1 MFSLKKTSCLSL
13 KKALVWKYV
22 KSHCFFLYFR
32 HNFLTFMDKNTDKGK
47 TVQAYP
53 DIPPRTFDLLPRYIE
68 KYGKKKAMFACKV
81 EGDWKKYQARD
92 FVKMTDTISQGLM
105 GLGVAKGDRVAVI
118 SNNCPQWNMVDF
130 AVQQIGG
137 ILVPIYPTVRQSDY
151 EYIINHAEPKIIFVE
166 GSLLLKKV
174 KSVIDQMPEKP
185 RVFVFNPV
193 EGMMTLRGLMV
204 SVKIDKKSQA
214 ALQSRKDSVSHYD
227 VATIIYTS
235 GTLGTPK
242 GVMLTH
248 SNLMN
253 CIAYY
258 GPHYPVPS
266 SHKVVSFLPLSHI
279 YERSVLYTHLYLGNS
294 TYYVENFGTIM
305 RDLADVKPE
314 HFTTVPRV
322 VEKVYN
328 GFMRKGDKLK
338 GAKKRI
344 FQWAFKLAERYDE
357 TGKKNGRA
365 YRFKLYWANRLVFKD
380 VRKAFGGRLE
390 FIISGGASLQP
401 RLVRLFAA
409 MDIPIIEGYGLTETS
424 PVICTNSLALGII
437 KAGTVGVPC
446 DSVNI
451 KIDPETG
458 EILVKGSAVMKG
470 YYKNEEKTKEAIDED
485 GYFHTGDIG
494 EFDEDGLL
502 KITGRMKEIFKDSM
516 GKYISPALIEAK
528 FTESP
533 LISMMMVVG
542 ENQKFAAALIVPNF
556 ENLKNWCEEN
566 HIAYTGNAEII
577 KDKKI
582 IDRYRKEVDHYNKFF
597 GDYEKVKRFELVGR
611 EWTIEEGEI
620 TPSLKLR
627 RKIVAEH
634 FQSMIDAMF
643 AE

>member
-1 MFSLKKTSCLSL
+1 MDMEKSTIKRKTLE
-13 KKALVWKYV
+13 
-22 KSHCFFLYFR
+22 
-32 HNFLTFMDKNTDKGK
+32 
-47 TVQAYP
+47 AYP
-53 DIPPRTFDLLPRYIE
+53 DIPPRTFDLLPRFVE
-68 KYGKKKAMFACKV
+68 KYGKKKVMFACKV
-81 EGDWKKYQARD
+81 DGAWKKYISRD
-92 FVKMTDTISQGLM
+92 FVKMTDVINQGLI
-105 GLGVAKGDRVAVI
+105 GLGVGKGDCVMVI

-130 AVQQIGG
+130 AVQQIGA
-137 ILVPIYPTVRQSDY
+137 ILVPIYPTARQSDY
-151 EYIINHAEPKIIFVE
+151 EHIIHHAEPKVVFVE
-166 GSLLLKKV
+166 GALIHKKV
-174 KSVIDQMPEKP
+174 KSVLDQMPARPKE
-185 RVFVFNPV
+185 FAFNPV

-214 ALQSRKDSVSHYD
+214 TLQSRKESVSIHD

-248 SNLMN
+248 YNLMSCVAN
-253 CIAYY
+253 Y
-258 GPHYPVPS
+258 GPHYPVPP

-305 RDLADVKPE
+305 RDIADVKPE

-322 VEKVYN
+322 IEKVYN
-328 GFMRKGDKLK
+328 GIVRKGDKLK

-344 FQWAFKLAERYDE
+344 FLWAFKLAERYDE
-357 TGKKNGRA
+357 TETKINRA
-365 YRFKLYWANRLVFKD
+365 YRFKLYWANRLVFKE

-424 PVICTNSLALGII
+424 PVICTNSIALGII

-446 DSVNI
+446 GSVTF

-470 YYKNEEKTKEAIDED
+470 YYKDEEQTKIAIDEE

-516 GKYISPALIEAK
+516 GKYISPALIENR
-528 FTESP
+528 FMESP
-533 LISMMMVVG
+533 FINSIMVVG

-556 ENLKNWCEEN
+556 EHLKTWCGEN
-566 HIAYTGNAEII
+566 HIPYTTNAEMI
-577 KDKKI
+577 KVKAVN
-582 IDRYRKEVDHYNKFF
+582 DRFRKEVDSYNKFF
-597 GDYEKVKRFELVGR
+597 GDYEKIKRFELLDR
-611 EWTIEEGEI
+611 EWTIEDGEI
-620 TPSLKLR
+620 TPSLKIR
-627 RKIVAEH
+627 RKIIAEH
-634 FQSMIDAMF
+634 FSELIDGMY

>member
-1 MFSLKKTSCLSL
+1 MDMDKKTID
-13 KKALVWKYV
+13 
-22 KSHCFFLYFR
+22 R
-32 HNFLTFMDKNTDKGK
+32 NT
-47 TVQAYP
+47 VLAYP
-53 DIPPRTFDLLPRYIE
+53 DIPPRTFDLLPRFIE
-68 KYGKKKAMFACKV
+68 KYGKKKTMFASKV
-81 EGDWKKYQARD
+81 DGEWKKYRARD
-92 FVKMTDTISQGLM
+92 FVKMTDVISQGLI

-166 GSLLLKKV
+166 GSLLLNKV
-174 KSVIDQMPEKP
+174 KGVLDKMTDKP
-185 RVFVFNPV
+185 KVFVFNPV
-193 EGMMTLRGLMV
+193 TGQLTLRGLMV
-204 SVKIDKKSQA
+204 SVKIDKKSLA
-214 ALQSRKDSVSHYD
+214 ALQSRKESVSIHD

-248 SNLMN
+248 YNLMS
-253 CIAYY
+253 CVAHY

-305 RDLADVKPE
+305 RDIADVKPE

-328 GFMRKGDKLK
+328 GFMRKGEKLK
-338 GAKKRI
+338 GFKRRT
-344 FQWAFKLAERYDE
+344 FYWAFQLAERYDE
-357 TGKKNGRA
+357 TGKKNGRP
-365 YRFKLYWANRLVFKD
+365 YRFKLYWANRLVFKE

-409 MDIPIIEGYGLTETS
+409 MNIPIIEGYGLTETS
-424 PVICTNSLALGII
+424 PVIATNSLALGII

-446 DSVNI
+446 SSVQF

-470 YYKNEEKTKEAIDED
+470 YYKNEEATRDAIDEE
-485 GYFHTGDIG
+485 GFFHTGDIG

-516 GKYISPALIEAK
+516 GKYISPALIEGK

-533 LISMMMVVG
+533 FINMMMVVG

-556 ENLKNWCEEN
+556 EHLKTWCEEN
-566 HIAYTGNAEII
+566 HITYTTNADVI
-577 KDKKI
+577 KEKKV
-582 IDRYRKEVDHYNKFF
+582 IDRYRKEVDAYNKYF
-597 GDYEKVKRFELVGR
+597 GDYEKIKRFELVDH
-611 EWTIEEGEI
+611 EWTIEDGEI

-634 FQSMIDAMF
+634 HQDLIDGMF

>member
-1 MFSLKKTSCLSL
+1 M
-13 KKALVWKYV
+13 
-22 KSHCFFLYFR
+22 
-32 HNFLTFMDKNTDKGK
+32 
-47 TVQAYP
+47 
-53 DIPPRTFDLLPRYIE
+53 
-68 KYGKKKAMFACKV
+68 
-81 EGDWKKYQARD
+81 
-92 FVKMTDTISQGLM
+92 
-105 GLGVAKGDRVAVI
+105 
-118 SNNCPQWNMVDF
+118 
-130 AVQQIGG
+130 
-137 ILVPIYPTVRQSDY
+137 
-151 EYIINHAEPKIIFVE
+151 NHAEPKVVFVE
-166 GSLLLKKV
+166 GSLIHGKV
-174 KSVIDQMPEKP
+174 KGLIEKMAVRP
-185 RVFVFNPV
+185 KEFSFNPV
-193 EGMMTLRGLMV
+193 EGLMTLRGLMV
-204 SVKIDKKSQA
+204 SVKVDKKSLA
-214 ALQSRKDSVSHYD
+214 ALQEHKDEVDEED

-248 SNLMN
+248 RNLMS
-253 CIAYY
+253 CVAHY

-305 RDLADVKPE
+305 RDIADVKPE

-322 VEKVYN
+322 IEKVYN
-328 GFMRKGDKLK
+328 GIQRKGDKMT
-338 GAKKRI
+338 GMKKRI
-344 FQWAFKLAERYDE
+344 FHWAFQLAERYDE
-357 TGKKNGRA
+357 TEKKPHRA

-424 PVICTNSLALGII
+424 PVIATNSLALNVI

-446 DSVNI
+446 GSVTF

-458 EILVKGSAVMKG
+458 EILVKGSPVMKG
-470 YYKNEEKTKEAIDED
+470 YYKDEEQTRIAIDEE

-494 EFDEDGLL
+494 EFDADGLL

-516 GKYISPALIEAK
+516 GKLIEGK

-533 LISMMMVVG
+533 FISSMMVVG

-556 ENLKNWCEEN
+556 DHLKNWCEEN
-566 HIAYTGNAEII
+566 HIAFTTNAEVIQN
-577 KDKKI
+577 KAV
-582 IDRYRKEVDHYNKFF
+582 IDCYRKEVDSYNKFF
-597 GDYEKVKRFELVGR
+597 GDYEKVKRFELLDH
-611 EWTIEEGEI
+611 EWTIEDGEL
-620 TPSLKLR
+620 TPSLKIR
-627 RKIVAEH
+627 RKAIAERY
-634 FQSMIDAMF
+634 QDLIDGMY

>member
-1 MFSLKKTSCLSL
+1 ME
-13 KKALVWKYV
+13 
-22 KSHCFFLYFR
+22 
-32 HNFLTFMDKNTDKGK
+32 KNTDKRK
-47 TVQAYP
+47 TVKAYA
-53 DIPPRTFDLLPRYIE
+53 DIPPRTFDLLPRYVE
-68 KYGKKKAMFACKV
+68 KYGKKKPMFACKV
-81 EGDWKKYQARD
+81 EDGWKKYNGRD
-92 FVKMTDTISQGLM
+92 FLKMTDTISQGLI
-105 GLGVAKGDRVAVI
+105 GLGVSKGDRVAVV

-130 AVQQIGG
+130 AVQQIGA

-151 EYIINHAEPKIIFVE
+151 DYIINHADPKIVFVE
-166 GSLLLKKV
+166 GSLLLKKALGA
-174 KSVIDQMPEKP
+174 IEKMEKKP
-185 RVFVFNPV
+185 KVFVFNPV
-193 EGMMTLRGLMV
+193 EGQLTLRGLMV
-204 SVKIDKKSQA
+204 SVKIDKKSLA
-214 ALQSRKDSVSHYD
+214 ALQARKDDVAPED

-248 SNLMN
+248 YNLMS
-253 CIAYY
+253 CVAHY

-322 VEKVYN
+322 IEKVYN

-338 GAKKRI
+338 GVKKRI
-344 FQWAFKLAERYDE
+344 FLWAFKLAERYDE
-357 TGKKNGRA
+357 TGEKKNRA
-365 YRFKLYWANRLVFKD
+365 YRFKLYWANRLVFKE

-424 PVICTNSLALGII
+424 PVIATNSLALGVI

-446 DSVNI
+446 GSVEI

-458 EILVKGSAVMKG
+458 EILVKGSPVMKG
-470 YYKNEEKTKEAIDED
+470 YYKNEEQTREAIDEN

-516 GKYISPALIEAK
+516 GKYISPALIEGK

-533 LISMMMVVG
+533 FISMMMVVG

-556 ENLKNWCEEN
+556 DHLKTWCEEN
-566 HIAYTGNAEII
+566 HIDYTSNAEII
-577 KDKKI
+577 KDKKV
-582 IDRYRKEVDHYNKFF
+582 IDRYRKEVDHYNKLF
-597 GDYEKVKRFELVGR
+597 GDFEKVKRFELVDR

-627 RKIVAEH
+627 RKVVAEH
-634 FQSMIDAMF
+634 FSDLIDGMF

>member
-1 MFSLKKTSCLSL
+1 
-13 KKALVWKYV
+13 
-22 KSHCFFLYFR
+22 
-32 HNFLTFMDKNTDKGK
+32 
-47 TVQAYP
+47 
-53 DIPPRTFDLLPRYIE
+53 
-68 KYGKKKAMFACKV
+68 
-81 EGDWKKYQARD
+81 
-92 FVKMTDTISQGLM
+92 
-105 GLGVAKGDRVAVI
+105 
-118 SNNCPQWNMVDF
+118 MVDF

-151 EYIINHAEPKIIFVE
+151 DYIINHAEPKVIFVE

-174 KSVIDQMPEKP
+174 QGTLDKLSEKP
-185 RVFVFNPV
+185 KVFVFNPV
-193 EGMMTLRGLMV
+193 EGQLTLRGLMV
-204 SVKIDKKSQA
+204 SVKIDKKSLATLQA
-214 ALQSRKDSVSHYD
+214 RKDDVAPED

-248 SNLMN
+248 DNLMSCVAN
-253 CIAYY
+253 Y

-279 YERSVLYTHLYLGNS
+279 YERSVLFTHLYLGNS

-305 RDLADVKPE
+305 RDIADIKPE

-322 VEKVYN
+322 IEKVYN
-328 GFMRKGDKLK
+328 GIVRKGDKLK
-338 GAKKRI
+338 GVKKRI
-344 FQWAFKLAERYDE
+344 FHWAFQLAERYDE
-357 TGKKNGRA
+357 TGQNNGRA
-365 YRFKLYWANRLVFKD
+365 YRFKLYWANRLVFKE
-380 VRKAFGGRLE
+380 VRRSFGGRLE

-409 MDIPIIEGYGLTETS
+409 MNIPIIEGYGLTETS

-446 DSVNI
+446 KSVEF

-470 YYKNEEKTKEAIDED
+470 YYKNEEQTKIAIDEN

-516 GKYISPALIEAK
+516 GKYISPALIESK

-533 LISMMMVVG
+533 FISMMMVVG

-556 ENLKNWCEEN
+556 ENLKKWCEEN
-566 HIAYTGNAEII
+566 HIAFTTNAEVI
-577 KDKKI
+577 KQKKV
-582 IDRYRKEVDHYNKFF
+582 IDRYRKEVDTFNKHF
-597 GDYEKVKRFELVGR
+597 GDFEKVKRFELIDR
-611 EWTIEEGEI
+611 EWNIEEGEI

-634 FQSMIDAMF
+634 YQDLIDGMF

>member
-1 MFSLKKTSCLSL
+1 MTME
-13 KKALVWKYV
+13 
-22 KSHCFFLYFR
+22 KSTNR
-32 HNFLTFMDKNTDKGK
+32 WK
-47 TVQAYP
+47 TVQPY
-53 DIPPRTFDLLPRYIE
+53 DVPPRTFDLLPRYVE
-68 KYGKKKAMFACKV
+68 KYGKKKTIFACKV
-81 EGDWKKYQARD
+81 DGDWKKYKARE
-92 FVKMTDTISQGLM
+92 FVKMTDVISQGLI
-105 GLGVAKGDRVAVI
+105 GLGVTKGDRVAVI
-118 SNNCPQWNMVDF
+118 SNNCPQWIMVDF

-137 ILVPIYPTVRQSDY
+137 ILVPIYPTVRQTDY

-174 KSVIDQMPEKP
+174 KGVIDKMADKP
-185 RVFVFNPV
+185 KVFAFNPV
-193 EGMMTLRGLMV
+193 EGFLTLRGLMV
-204 SVKIDKKSQA
+204 SVKIDKKSLASLQA
-214 ALQSRKDSVSHYD
+214 HKDTVDPED

-248 SNLMN
+248 HNLMS

-258 GPHYPVPS
+258 GPHYPLPP
-266 SHKVVSFLPLSHI
+266 SHKTVSFLPLSHI
-279 YERSVLYTHLYLGNS
+279 YERSIMYYHIYSGNS

-305 RDLADVKPE
+305 RDIADVKPE
-314 HFTTVPRV
+314 HFVTVPRV
-322 VEKVYN
+322 IEKVYN
-328 GFMRKGDKLK
+328 GVIRKGDKLK

-344 FQWAFKLAERYDE
+344 FHWAFQLAERYDE
-357 TGKKNGRA
+357 TEKKNNRA
-365 YRFKLYWANRLVFKD
+365 YRIKLYWANRLVFKD

-390 FIISGGASLQP
+390 FIVSGGASLQP

-409 MDIPIIEGYGLTETS
+409 MDIPIFEGYGLTETS
-424 PVICTNSLALGII
+424 PVVATNSLAMGIT
-437 KAGTVGVPC
+437 KAGTVGLPC
-446 DSVNI
+446 GSVQF
-451 KIDPETG
+451 KIDPETS

-470 YYKNEEKTKEAIDED
+470 YYKNEEATRDAIDSE

-516 GKYISPALIEAK
+516 GKYISPALIESK

-556 ENLKNWCEEN
+556 DGLKTWCEEN
-566 HIAYTGNAEII
+566 NVTYTTNAEVI
-577 KDKKI
+577 KEKI
-582 IDRYRKEVDHYNKFF
+582 VIDRYRKEVETYNKYF
-597 GDYEKVKRFELVGR
+597 GDFEKVKRFELVDR

-627 RKIVAEH
+627 RKVVTEH
-634 FQSMIDAMF
+634 FSKLIDGMF

>member
-1 MFSLKKTSCLSL
+1 ME
-13 KKALVWKYV
+13 
-22 KSHCFFLYFR
+22 
-32 HNFLTFMDKNTDKGK
+32 KNTQKGK

-53 DIPPRTFDLLPRYIE
+53 DIPPRTFDLLPRFVE
-68 KYGKKKAMFACKV
+68 KYGKKKTMFACKV
-81 EGDWKKYQARD
+81 DGDWKKYQARD
-92 FVKMTDTISQGLM
+92 FVKMTDVISQGLI

-130 AVQQIGG
+130 AVQQIGA

-151 EYIINHAEPKIIFVE
+151 DYIINHAEPKIVFVE
-166 GSLLLKKV
+166 GSLLLKKAQGA
-174 KSVIDQMPEKP
+174 IDKMEKKP
-185 RVFVFNPV
+185 KVFVFNPV
-193 EGMMTLRGLMV
+193 EGQLTLRGLMV

-214 ALQSRKDSVSHYD
+214 ALQSRKDSVSIHD

-248 SNLMN
+248 YNLMSCVAN
-253 CIAYY
+253 Y

-279 YERSVLYTHLYLGNS
+279 YERSVLFTHLYLGNS

-305 RDLADVKPE
+305 RDIADIKPE

-322 VEKVYN
+322 IEKVYN
-328 GFMRKGDKLK
+328 GIVRKGDKLK
-338 GAKKRI
+338 GVKKRI
-344 FQWAFKLAERYDE
+344 FHWAFQLAERYDE
-357 TGKKNGRA
+357 TEKKINRA

-424 PVICTNSLALGII
+424 PVICTNSIALGII

-446 DSVNI
+446 GSVQF

-458 EILVKGSAVMKG
+458 EILVRGSAVMKG
-470 YYKNEEKTKEAIDED
+470 YYKNEEQTKLAIDEE

-516 GKYISPALIEAK
+516 GKYISPALIEGK

-556 ENLKNWCEEN
+556 ENLKTWCEEN
-566 HIAYTGNAEII
+566 HITYTTNAEII
-577 KDKKI
+577 KEKKV
-582 IDRYRKEVDHYNKFF
+582 IDRYRKEVDAYNKHF
-597 GDYEKVKRFELVGR
+597 GDFEKVKRFELVDR
-611 EWTIEEGEI
+611 EWTIDEGEI

-627 RKIVAEH
+627 RKVVAEH
-634 FQSMIDAMF
+634 YRDLIDGMF

>member
-1 MFSLKKTSCLSL
+1 MEKTS
-13 KKALVWKYV
+13 Y
-22 KSHCFFLYFR
+22 
-32 HNFLTFMDKNTDKGK
+32 NGK

-53 DIPPRTFDLLPRYIE
+53 DIPPRTFDLLPRFVE
-68 KYGKKKAMFACKV
+68 KYGKKKTMFACKV
-81 EGDWKKYQARD
+81 EGEWKKYISRD
-92 FVKMTDTISQGLM
+92 FVKMTDTISQGLI
-105 GLGVAKGDRVAVI
+105 GLGVGKGDRVAVI

-130 AVQQIGG
+130 AVQQIGA
-137 ILVPIYPTVRQSDY
+137 ILVPIYPTVRQSDF
-151 EYIINHAEPKIIFVE
+151 EHILNHAEPKIVFVE
-166 GSLLLKKV
+166 GSLLHNKV
-174 KSVIDQMPEKP
+174 KGILETMPERPKE
-185 RVFVFNPV
+185 FTFNPV
-193 EGMMTLRGLMV
+193 VGMMTLRGLMV
-204 SVKIDKKSQA
+204 SVKIDKKSLANLQA
-214 ALQSRKDSVSHYD
+214 HKDAVNPED

-248 SNLMN
+248 YNLMS
-253 CIAYY
+253 CVAHY

-305 RDLADVKPE
+305 RDIADIKPE

-322 VEKVYN
+322 IEKVYN
-328 GFMRKGDKLK
+328 GIIRKGDKLK

-344 FQWAFKLAERYDE
+344 FLWAFKLAERYDE
-357 TGKKNGRA
+357 TGMKKNRA

-409 MDIPIIEGYGLTETS
+409 MDIPIVEGYGLTETS
-424 PVICTNSLALGII
+424 PVIATNSLALGVI

-446 DSVNI
+446 SSVQF
-451 KIDPETG
+451 KIDPESG
-458 EILVKGSAVMKG
+458 EILVKGSPVMKG
-470 YYKNEEKTKEAIDED
+470 YYKDEEQTKIAIDEE

-516 GKYISPALIEAK
+516 GKYISPALIENRFAESK
-528 FTESP
+528 FINS
-533 LISMMMVVG
+533 IMVVG

-556 ENLKNWCEEN
+556 EHLKTWCEEN
-566 HIAYTGNAEII
+566 HIPYTTNAEMV
-577 KDKKI
+577 KNKAVN
-582 IDRYRKEVDHYNKFF
+582 DRFRKEVDSYNKFF
-597 GDYEKVKRFELVGR
+597 GDYEKVKRFELVDR
-611 EWTIEEGEI
+611 EWTIDEGEV
-620 TPSLKLR
+620 TPSLKIR
-627 RKIVAEH
+627 RKIIAEH
-634 FQSMIDAMF
+634 FKDLIEGMF

>member
-1 MFSLKKTSCLSL
+1 MTGNSPIF
-13 KKALVWKYV
+13 AAIFVD
-22 KSHCFFLYFR
+22 
-32 HNFLTFMDKNTDKGK
+32 MEKNTLKGK

-53 DIPPRTFDLLPRYIE
+53 DIPPRTFDLLPRFVE
-68 KYGKKKAMFACKV
+68 KYGKKKVMFASKV
-81 EGDWKKYQARD
+81 DGEWKKNISRD
-92 FVKMTDTISQGLM
+92 FVKMTDVISQGLM
-105 GLGVAKGDRVAVI
+105 GLGVSMGDRVAVI

-151 EYIINHAEPKIIFVE
+151 EYIINHAEPKIVFVE

-174 KSVIDQMPEKP
+174 KGVIDQMAEKP
-185 RVFVFNPV
+185 KVFVFNPV

-204 SVKIDKKSQA
+204 SVKIDKKSLT
-214 ALQSRKDSVSHYD
+214 ALQARKDAVEPED

-248 SNLMN
+248 YNLMSCVAN
-253 CIAYY
+253 Y
-258 GPHYPVPS
+258 GPHYPVPP

-305 RDLADVKPE
+305 RDIADVKPE

-322 VEKVYN
+322 IEKVYN
-328 GFMRKGDKLK
+328 GIVRKGDKLK
-338 GAKKRI
+338 GMKKRV
-344 FQWAFKLAERYDE
+344 FLWAFKLAERYDE
-357 TGKKNGRA
+357 TEKKINRT

-409 MDIPIIEGYGLTETS
+409 MNIPIIEGYGLTETS
-424 PVICTNSLALGII
+424 PVICTNSIALGII

-446 DSVNI
+446 DSVTF

-470 YYKNEEKTKEAIDED
+470 YYKNEEQTKIAIDEE

-516 GKYISPALIEAK
+516 GKYISPALIENK

-533 LISMMMVVG
+533 FISMMMVVG

-556 ENLKNWCEEN
+556 ENLKTW
-566 HIAYTGNAEII
+566 
-577 KDKKI
+577 
-582 IDRYRKEVDHYNKFF
+582 
-597 GDYEKVKRFELVGR
+597 
-611 EWTIEEGEI
+611 
-620 TPSLKLR
+620 
-627 RKIVAEH
+627 
-634 FQSMIDAMF
+634 
-643 AE
+643 

>member
-1 MFSLKKTSCLSL
+1 ME
-13 KKALVWKYV
+13 
-22 KSHCFFLYFR
+22 
-32 HNFLTFMDKNTDKGK
+32 KNTNKGK
-47 TVQAYP
+47 TVQPYP
-53 DIPPRTFDLLPRYIE
+53 DIPPRTFDLLPRFVE
-68 KYGKKKAMFACKV
+68 KYGKKRLMFASKV
-81 EGDWKKYQARD
+81 DGKWKKYIGRD

-130 AVQQIGG
+130 AVQQIGA
-137 ILVPIYPTVRQSDY
+137 ILVPIYPTVRQSDF
-151 EYIINHAEPKIIFVE
+151 EYILNHAEPKVVFVE
-166 GSLLLKKV
+166 GSLLHKK
-174 KSVIDQMPEKP
+174 IEKILAAMTVRP
-185 RVFVFNPV
+185 KEFVFNPM
-193 EGMMTLRGLMV
+193 EGQLTLRGLMV
-204 SVKIDKKSQA
+204 SVKVDKKSLA
-214 ALQSRKDSVSHYD
+214 ALQSRKESVSTHD

-248 SNLMN
+248 YNLMS
-253 CIAYY
+253 CVAYY

-266 SHKVVSFLPLSHI
+266 SQKVVSFLPLSHI
-279 YERSVLYTHLYLGNS
+279 YERSVLFTHLYLGNA

-305 RDLADVKPE
+305 RDIADVKPE

-322 VEKVYN
+322 IEKVYN
-328 GFMRKGDKLK
+328 GIMRKGDKLK
-338 GAKKRI
+338 GVKKRI
-344 FQWAFKLAERYDE
+344 FYWAFQLAERYDE
-357 TGKKNGRA
+357 TEKKNNRA
-365 YRFKLYWANRLVFKD
+365 YRFKLYLANRLVFKD

-409 MDIPIIEGYGLTETS
+409 MNIPIIEGYGLTETS
-424 PVICTNSLALGII
+424 PVICTNSIALGII

-446 DSVNI
+446 GSVEI

-458 EILVKGSAVMKG
+458 EILVKGSPVMKG
-470 YYKNEEKTKEAIDED
+470 YYKDEEQTKIAIDEN

-516 GKYISPALIEAK
+516 GKYISPALIESK

-533 LISMMMVVG
+533 FISMMMVVG

-556 ENLKNWCEEN
+556 EHLKTWCEEN
-566 HIAYTGNAEII
+566 HIAFNSNAEVIRE
-577 KDKKI
+577 KKVV
-582 IDRYRKEVDHYNKFF
+582 DRYRKEVDNYNKHF
-597 GDYEKVKRFELVGR
+597 GDFEKIKRFELVDR
-611 EWTIEEGEI
+611 EWTIDDGEI
-620 TPSLKLR
+620 TPSLKIR
-627 RKIVAEH
+627 RKIIAERYKDL
-634 FQSMIDAMF
+634 IEGMF

>member
-1 MFSLKKTSCLSL
+1 MSKET
-13 KKALVWKYV
+13 
-22 KSHCFFLYFR
+22 
-32 HNFLTFMDKNTDKGK
+32 NKGK

-53 DIPPRTFDLLPRYIE
+53 DIPPRTFDLLPRFVE
-68 KYGKKKAMFACKV
+68 KYGKKKVMFASKV
-81 EGDWKKYQARD
+81 DGEWKKFISRD
-92 FVKMTDTISQGLM
+92 FVKMTDVISQGLM
-105 GLGVAKGDRVAVI
+105 GLGISKGDRVAVI

-130 AVQQIGG
+130 AVQQIGA
-137 ILVPIYPTVRQSDY
+137 ILVPIYPTVRRSDY
-151 EYIINHAEPKIIFVE
+151 EHIISHAEPKIVFVE
-166 GSLLLKKV
+166 GSLLLNKIKDIIDKATV
-174 KSVIDQMPEKP
+174 KPK
-185 RVFVFNPV
+185 VFVFNPV
-193 EGMMTLRGLMV
+193 TGQMTLRGLMV

-214 ALQSRKDSVSHYD
+214 ALQARKDAVAPDD

-248 SNLMN
+248 YNLMSCVAN
-253 CIAYY
+253 Y

-305 RDLADVKPE
+305 RDIADVKPE

-322 VEKVYN
+322 IEKVYN
-328 GFMRKGDKLK
+328 GIIRKGDKMK
-338 GAKKRI
+338 GMKKRV

-357 TGKKNGRA
+357 TGVKNNRA

-409 MDIPIIEGYGLTETS
+409 MDIPVIEGYGLTETS
-424 PVICTNSLALGII
+424 PVICTNSIALGII

-446 DSVNI
+446 ESVQF
-451 KIDPETG
+451 KIDPESG

-470 YYKNEEKTKEAIDED
+470 YYKDEEQTKIAIDEE

-516 GKYISPALIEAK
+516 GKYISPALIEGK

-533 LISMMMVVG
+533 FISMMMVVG

-556 ENLKNWCEEN
+556 EHLKKWCEEN
-566 HIAYTGNAEII
+566 HIPYTTNAEMI
-577 KDKKI
+577 KNKKVT
-582 IDRYRKEVDHYNKFF
+582 DRYRKEVESYNKFF
-597 GDYEKVKRFELVGR
+597 GDYEKVKRFELVDR
-611 EWTIEEGEI
+611 EWTIDEGEI
-620 TPSLKLR
+620 TPSLKIR
-627 RKIVAEH
+627 RKIIAEH
-634 FQSMIDAMF
+634 FQSLIDGMF

>member
-1 MFSLKKTSCLSL
+1 MENNSI
-13 KKALVWKYV
+13 
-22 KSHCFFLYFR
+22 
-32 HNFLTFMDKNTDKGK
+32 KGK
-47 TVQAYP
+47 TVQAYS
-53 DIPPRTFDLLPRYIE
+53 DIPPRTFDLLPRFVE
-68 KYGKKKAMFACKV
+68 KYGKKKVMFASKV
-81 EGDWKKYQARD
+81 EGEWKKYISRD
-92 FVKMTDTISQGLM
+92 FVKMTDVISQGLM
-105 GLGVAKGDRVAVI
+105 GLGVAKGDRIAVI

-130 AVQQIGG
+130 AVQQIGA

-151 EYIINHAEPKIIFVE
+151 EHIIKHAEPKIVFVE
-166 GSLLLKKV
+166 GSLLLNKV
-174 KSVIDQMPEKP
+174 KGIIEKAEHKP
-185 RVFVFNPV
+185 KVFVFNPV
-193 EGMMTLRGLMV
+193 AGQLTLRGLMV
-204 SVKIDKKSQA
+204 SVKIDKKSLA
-214 ALQSRKDSVSHYD
+214 ALQSRKDSVSIHD

-248 SNLMN
+248 HNLMS
-253 CIAYY
+253 CVAYY

-305 RDLADVKPE
+305 RDIADVKPE

-322 VEKVYN
+322 IEKVYN
-328 GFMRKGDKLK
+328 GVMRKGDKLK
-338 GAKKRI
+338 GMKKRI
-344 FQWAFKLAERYDE
+344 FHWAFNLAERYDE
-357 TGKKNGRA
+357 TEKKINRA

-424 PVICTNSLALGII
+424 PVICTNSIALGII

-446 DSVNI
+446 GSVQF

-458 EILVKGSAVMKG
+458 EILVRGSAVMKG
-470 YYKNEEKTKEAIDED
+470 YYKNEEQTKLAIDEE

-516 GKYISPALIEAK
+516 GKYISPALIEGK

-556 ENLKNWCEEN
+556 DRLKVWCEEN
-566 HIAYTGNAEII
+566 HIAYTSNAEII
-577 KDKKI
+577 KNKTV
-582 IDRYRKEVDHYNKFF
+582 IDRYRKEVDAYNKYF
-597 GDYEKVKRFELVGR
+597 GDFEKIKRFELLDH
-611 EWTIEEGEI
+611 EWTIDDGEI
-620 TPSLKLR
+620 TPSLKIR
-627 RKIVAEH
+627 RKIIAEH
-634 FQSMIDAMF
+634 YKDLIDGMF

>member
-1 MFSLKKTSCLSL
+1 MTME
-13 KKALVWKYV
+13 
-22 KSHCFFLYFR
+22 KSTNR
-32 HNFLTFMDKNTDKGK
+32 WK
-47 TVQAYP
+47 TVQPY
-53 DIPPRTFDLLPRYIE
+53 DVPPRTFDLLPRYVE
-68 KYGKKKAMFACKV
+68 KYGKKKTIFACKV
-81 EGDWKKYQARD
+81 DGDWKKYKARE
-92 FVKMTDTISQGLM
+92 FVKMTDVISQGLI
-105 GLGVAKGDRVAVI
+105 GLGVTKGDRVAVI
-118 SNNCPQWNMVDF
+118 SNNCPQWIMVDF

-137 ILVPIYPTVRQSDY
+137 ILVPIYPTVRQTDY

-174 KSVIDQMPEKP
+174 KGVIDKMADKP
-185 RVFVFNPV
+185 KVFAFNQV
-193 EGMMTLRGLMV
+193 EGYLTLRGLMV
-204 SVKIDKKSQA
+204 SVKIDKKSLASLQA
-214 ALQSRKDSVSHYD
+214 HKDTVDPED

-248 SNLMN
+248 HNLMS

-258 GPHYPVPS
+258 GPHYPLPP
-266 SHKVVSFLPLSHI
+266 SHKTVSFLPLSHI
-279 YERSVLYTHLYLGNS
+279 YERSIMYYHIYSGNS

-305 RDLADVKPE
+305 RDIADVKPE
-314 HFTTVPRV
+314 HFVTVPRV
-322 VEKVYN
+322 IEKVYN
-328 GFMRKGDKLK
+328 GVIRKGDKLK

-344 FQWAFKLAERYDE
+344 FHWAFQLAERYDE
-357 TGKKNGRA
+357 TEKKNNRA
-365 YRFKLYWANRLVFKD
+365 YRIKLYWANRLVFKD

-390 FIISGGASLQP
+390 FIVSGGASLQP

-409 MDIPIIEGYGLTETS
+409 MDIPIFEGYGLTETS
-424 PVICTNSLALGII
+424 PVVATNSLAMGIT
-437 KAGTVGVPC
+437 KAGTVGLPC
-446 DSVNI
+446 GSVQF
-451 KIDPETG
+451 KIDPETS

-470 YYKNEEKTKEAIDED
+470 YYKNEEATRDAIDSE

-516 GKYISPALIEAK
+516 GKYISPALIESK

-556 ENLKNWCEEN
+556 DGLKTWCEEN
-566 HIAYTGNAEII
+566 NVTYTTNAEVI
-577 KDKKI
+577 KEKKV
-582 IDRYRKEVDHYNKFF
+582 IDRYRKEVETYNKYF
-597 GDYEKVKRFELVGR
+597 GDFEKVKRFELVDR

-634 FQSMIDAMF
+634 YQDLIDGMF

>member
-1 MFSLKKTSCLSL
+1 MEKT
-13 KKALVWKYV
+13 
-22 KSHCFFLYFR
+22 
-32 HNFLTFMDKNTDKGK
+32 TIKGK
-47 TVQAYP
+47 SVQAFP
-53 DIPPRTFDLLPRYIE
+53 DIPARTFDLLPRFEE
-68 KYGKKKAMFACKV
+68 KYGKKKVMFAAKV
-81 EGDWKKYQARD
+81 DGVWKKYIGRD
-92 FVKMTDTISQGLM
+92 FVKMTDTISQGLI
-105 GLGVAKGDRVAVI
+105 GLGVGKGDRVAVV

-130 AVQQIGG
+130 AVQQIGA
-137 ILVPIYPTVRQSDY
+137 ILVPIYPTVRQSDF
-151 EYIINHAEPKIIFVE
+151 EHILNHADPKIVFVE
-166 GSLLLKKV
+166 GSLLHSKIKDIL
-174 KSVIDQMPEKP
+174 DAMPVRPKE
-185 RVFVFNPV
+185 FVFKPV

-204 SVKIDKKSQA
+204 SVKIDKKSLA
-214 ALQSRKDSVSHYD
+214 RLQEHKDAVDPED

-248 SNLMN
+248 NNLMK
-253 CIAYY
+253 CVAHY

-305 RDLADVKPE
+305 RDIAEVKPE

-328 GFMRKGDKLK
+328 GIIRKGDKLT
-338 GAKKRI
+338 GLKKRI
-344 FQWAFKLAERYDE
+344 FHWAFQLAERYDE

-424 PVICTNSLALGII
+424 PVIATNSLALGVI

-446 DSVNI
+446 ENVTF
-451 KIDPETG
+451 KIDPESG
-458 EILVKGSAVMKG
+458 EILVKGSSVMKG
-470 YYKNEEKTKEAIDED
+470 YYKDEEQTKIAIDEE

-516 GKYISPALIEAK
+516 GKYISPALIENRLA
-528 FTESP
+528 ESP
-533 LISMMMVVG
+533 LINSIMVVG

-556 ENLKNWCEEN
+556 EDLKTWCEEN
-566 HIAYTGNAEII
+566 HVAFTSNAEVI
-577 KDKKI
+577 KEKKV
-582 IDRYRKEVDHYNKFF
+582 IDRYRKEVESYNKYF
-597 GDYEKVKRFELVGR
+597 GDFEKVKRFELVDR
-611 EWTIEEGEI
+611 EWTIDEGEV
-620 TPSLKLR
+620 TPSLKIR
-627 RKIVAEH
+627 RKVIADH
-634 FQSMIDAMF
+634 FKDLIDKMF

>member
-1 MFSLKKTSCLSL
+1 MD
-13 KKALVWKYV
+13 KKA
-22 KSHCFFLYFR
+22 
-32 HNFLTFMDKNTDKGK
+32 NKGK
-47 TVQAYP
+47 TIQAYP
-53 DIPPRTFDLLPRYIE
+53 DIPPRTFDLLPRFVE
-68 KYGKKKAMFACKV
+68 KYGKKKVMFASKV
-81 EGDWKKYQARD
+81 DGAWKKYISRD
-92 FVKMTDTISQGLM
+92 FVKMTDVISQGLI
-105 GLGVAKGDRVAVI
+105 GLGVGKGDRVVVV

-130 AVQQIGG
+130 AVQQIGA
-137 ILVPIYPTVRQSDY
+137 ILVPIYPTARQSDY
-151 EYIINHAEPKIIFVE
+151 EHILNHAEPKVVFEE
-166 GSLLLKKV
+166 GALIHKKV
-174 KSVIDQMPEKP
+174 KLVLDQMSVRPKE
-185 RVFVFNPV
+185 FAFNPV

-214 ALQSRKDSVSHYD
+214 ALQSRKESVSIHD

-248 SNLMN
+248 YNLMSCVAN
-253 CIAYY
+253 Y

-305 RDLADVKPE
+305 RDIADVKPE

-322 VEKVYN
+322 IEKVYN
-328 GFMRKGDKLK
+328 GIVRKGDKLK
-338 GAKKRI
+338 GMKKRV
-344 FQWAFKLAERYDE
+344 FMWAFKLAERYDE
-357 TGKKNGRA
+357 TGIKKNRT
-365 YRFKLYWANRLVFKD
+365 YRFKLYWANRLVFRD

-424 PVICTNSLALGII
+424 PVIATNSLALGII

-446 DSVNI
+446 DSVTF
-451 KIDPETG
+451 KIDPESG

-470 YYKNEEKTKEAIDED
+470 YYKDEEQTKIAIDEE

-516 GKYISPALIEAK
+516 GKYISPALIENRFMESK
-528 FTESP
+528 FINS
-533 LISMMMVVG
+533 IMVVG

-556 ENLKNWCEEN
+556 EHLKTWCEEN
-566 HIAYTGNAEII
+566 HIPYTTNAEMI
-577 KDKKI
+577 KVKAVN
-582 IDRYRKEVDHYNKFF
+582 DRFRKEVDNYNKFF
-597 GDYEKVKRFELVGR
+597 GDYEKIKRFELLDR
-611 EWTIEEGEI
+611 EWTIEDGEM
-620 TPSLKLR
+620 TPSLKIR
-627 RKIVAEH
+627 RKAIAEH
-634 FQSMIDAMF
+634 FQGLIDGMF

>member
-1 MFSLKKTSCLSL
+1 MTMEKSTNRWKTLQPYD
-13 KKALVWKYV
+13 V
-22 KSHCFFLYFR
+22 
-32 HNFLTFMDKNTDKGK
+32 
-47 TVQAYP
+47 
-53 DIPPRTFDLLPRYIE
+53 PPRTFDLLPRYVE
-68 KYGKKKAMFACKV
+68 KYGKKKTIFACKV
-81 EGDWKKYQARD
+81 DGDWKKYKARE
-92 FVKMTDTISQGLM
+92 FVKMTDVISQGLI
-105 GLGVAKGDRVAVI
+105 GLGVTKGDRVAVI
-118 SNNCPQWNMVDF
+118 SNNCPQWIMVDF

-137 ILVPIYPTVRQSDY
+137 ILVPIYPTVRQTDY

-174 KSVIDQMPEKP
+174 KGVIDKMADKP
-185 RVFVFNPV
+185 KVFAFNPV
-193 EGMMTLRGLMV
+193 EGFLTLRGLMV
-204 SVKIDKKSQA
+204 SVKIDKKSLASLQA
-214 ALQSRKDSVSHYD
+214 HKDTVDPED

-248 SNLMN
+248 HNLMS

-258 GPHYPVPS
+258 GPHYPLPP
-266 SHKVVSFLPLSHI
+266 SHKTVSFLPLSHI
-279 YERSVLYTHLYLGNS
+279 YERSIMYYHIYSGNS

-305 RDLADVKPE
+305 RDIADVKPE
-314 HFTTVPRV
+314 HFITVPRV
-322 VEKVYN
+322 IEKVYN
-328 GFMRKGDKLK
+328 GVIRKGDKLK

-344 FQWAFKLAERYDE
+344 FHWAFQLAERYDE
-357 TGKKNGRA
+357 TEKKNNRA
-365 YRFKLYWANRLVFKD
+365 YRIKLYWANRLVFKD

-390 FIISGGASLQP
+390 FIVSGGASLQP

-409 MDIPIIEGYGLTETS
+409 MDIPIFEGYGLTETS
-424 PVICTNSLALGII
+424 PVVATNSLAMGIT
-437 KAGTVGVPC
+437 KAGTVGLPC
-446 DSVNI
+446 GSVQF
-451 KIDPETG
+451 KIDPETS

-470 YYKNEEKTKEAIDED
+470 YYKNEEATRSAIDAE

-516 GKYISPALIEAK
+516 GKYISPALIEGK

-533 LISMMMVVG
+533 LIGMMMVVG
-542 ENQKFAAALIVPNF
+542 ENQKFAAALIVPSF
-556 ENLKNWCEEN
+556 ENLKTWCEEN
-566 HIAYTGNAEII
+566 NIAYTTNAEVI
-577 KDKKI
+577 KNKKV
-582 IDRYRKEVDHYNKFF
+582 IDRYRKEVEAYNKHF
-597 GDYEKVKRFELVGR
+597 GDFEKVKRFELVDR

-634 FQSMIDAMF
+634 YQDLIDGMF

>member
-1 MFSLKKTSCLSL
+1 MIEKNP
-13 KKALVWKYV
+13 
-22 KSHCFFLYFR
+22 YFR
-32 HNFLTFMDKNTDKGK
+32 TLFLDMEKNTEKGK

-53 DIPPRTFDLLPRYIE
+53 DIPPRTFDLLPRFVE
-68 KYGKKKAMFACKV
+68 RYGKKKTMFACKV
-81 EGDWKKYQARD
+81 DGDWKKYKARE
-92 FVKMTDTISQGLM
+92 FVKMTDVVSQGLI

-130 AVQQIGG
+130 AVQQIGA

-151 EYIINHAEPKIIFVE
+151 DYIIKHAEPKIIFVE
-166 GSLLLKKV
+166 GALLLNKV
-174 KSVIDQMPEKP
+174 KSVIDTMAEKP
-185 RVFVFNPV
+185 KIFVFNPV
-193 EGMMTLRGLMV
+193 TGQLTLRGLMV
-204 SVKIDKKSQA
+204 SVKIDKKSLA
-214 ALQSRKDSVSHYD
+214 ALQSRKDSVSIHD

-248 SNLMN
+248 HNLMS
-253 CIAYY
+253 CVAYY

-279 YERSVLYTHLYLGNS
+279 YERSVLFTHLYLGNS

-305 RDLADVKPE
+305 RDIADVKPE

-322 VEKVYN
+322 IEKVYN
-328 GFMRKGDKLK
+328 GIVRKGDKLK
-338 GAKKRI
+338 GMKKRI
-344 FQWAFKLAERYDE
+344 FYWAFQLAERYDE
-357 TGKKNGRA
+357 TEKKINRA

-409 MDIPIIEGYGLTETS
+409 MNIPIIEGYGLTETS
-424 PVICTNSLALGII
+424 PVICTNSIALDII

-446 DSVNI
+446 GSVQF

-470 YYKNEEKTKEAIDED
+470 YYKNEEQTKLAIDED

-516 GKYISPALIEAK
+516 GKYISPALIEGK

-533 LISMMMVVG
+533 FISMMMVVG

-556 ENLKNWCEEN
+556 ENLKKWCEEN
-566 HIAYTGNAEII
+566 HITYTTNAEII
-577 KDKKI
+577 KEKKV
-582 IDRYRKEVDHYNKFF
+582 IDRYRKEVDAYNKYF
-597 GDYEKVKRFELVGR
+597 GDFEKVKRFELVDR
-611 EWTIEEGEI
+611 EWTIDEGEI

-627 RKIVAEH
+627 RKVVAEH
-634 FQSMIDAMF
+634 YRDLIDGMF

>member
-1 MFSLKKTSCLSL
+1 MTGNSPIF
-13 KKALVWKYV
+13 AAIFVD
-22 KSHCFFLYFR
+22 
-32 HNFLTFMDKNTDKGK
+32 MEKNTLKGK

-53 DIPPRTFDLLPRYIE
+53 DIPPRTFDLLPRFVE
-68 KYGKKKAMFACKV
+68 KYGKKKVMFASKV
-81 EGDWKKYQARD
+81 DGEWKKNISRD
-92 FVKMTDTISQGLM
+92 FVKMTDVISQGLM
-105 GLGVAKGDRVAVI
+105 GLGVSMGDRVAVI

-151 EYIINHAEPKIIFVE
+151 EYIINHAEPKIVFVE

-174 KSVIDQMPEKP
+174 KGVIDQMAEKP
-185 RVFVFNPV
+185 KVFVFNPV

-204 SVKIDKKSQA
+204 SVKIDKKSLT
-214 ALQSRKDSVSHYD
+214 ALQARKDAVEPED

-248 SNLMN
+248 YNLMSCVAN
-253 CIAYY
+253 Y
-258 GPHYPVPS
+258 GPHYPVPP

-305 RDLADVKPE
+305 RDIADVKPE

-322 VEKVYN
+322 IEKVYN
-328 GFMRKGDKLK
+328 GIVRKGDKLK
-338 GAKKRI
+338 GMKKRV
-344 FQWAFKLAERYDE
+344 FLWAFKLAERYDE
-357 TGKKNGRA
+357 TEKKINRT

-409 MDIPIIEGYGLTETS
+409 MNIPIIEGYGLTETS
-424 PVICTNSLALGII
+424 PVICTNSIALGII

-446 DSVNI
+446 DSVTF

-470 YYKNEEKTKEAIDED
+470 YYKNEEQTKIAIDEE

-516 GKYISPALIEAK
+516 GKYISPALIENK

-533 LISMMMVVG
+533 FISMMMVVG

-556 ENLKNWCEEN
+556 ENLKTWCEEN
-566 HIAYTGNAEII
+566 HIPYSTNAEMI
-577 KDKKI
+577 KNKSVI
-582 IDRYRKEVDHYNKFF
+582 ERYRKEVDNYNKHF
-597 GDYEKVKRFELVGR
+597 GDYEKVKRFELVDR
-611 EWTIEEGEI
+611 EWTIEDGEI

-627 RKIVAEH
+627 RKVVAEH
-634 FQSMIDAMF
+634 YQDLIDGMF

>member
-1 MFSLKKTSCLSL
+1 MD
-13 KKALVWKYV
+13 KKA
-22 KSHCFFLYFR
+22 
-32 HNFLTFMDKNTDKGK
+32 NKGK
-47 TVQAYP
+47 AVQPYP
-53 DIPPRTFDLLPRYIE
+53 DIPPRTFDLLPRFVE
-68 KYGKKKAMFACKV
+68 KYGKKKVMFACKV
-81 EGDWKKYQARD
+81 DGAWKKYISRD
-92 FVKMTDTISQGLM
+92 FVKMTDVISQGLI
-105 GLGVAKGDRVAVI
+105 GLGVGKGDCVMVI

-130 AVQQIGG
+130 AVQQIGA
-137 ILVPIYPTVRQSDY
+137 ILVPIYPTARQSDY
-151 EYIINHAEPKIIFVE
+151 EHIIHHAEPKVVFVE
-166 GSLLLKKV
+166 GALIHKKV
-174 KSVIDQMPEKP
+174 KSVLDHMPVRPKE
-185 RVFVFNPV
+185 FAFNPV

-214 ALQSRKDSVSHYD
+214 ALQSRKESVSIHD

-248 SNLMN
+248 YNLMS
-253 CIAYY
+253 CVAYY
-258 GPHYPVPS
+258 GPHYPVPP

-305 RDLADVKPE
+305 RDIADVKPE

-322 VEKVYN
+322 IEKVYN
-328 GFMRKGDKLK
+328 GIVRKGDKLK
-338 GAKKRI
+338 GMKKRI
-344 FQWAFKLAERYDE
+344 FLWAFKLAERYDE
-357 TGKKNGRA
+357 TETKINRA

-424 PVICTNSLALGII
+424 PVICTNSIALGII

-446 DSVNI
+446 DSVKF
-451 KIDPETG
+451 KIDPESG

-470 YYKNEEKTKEAIDED
+470 YYKDEEQTKIAIDEE

-516 GKYISPALIEAK
+516 GKYISPALIENR
-528 FTESP
+528 FMESP
-533 LISMMMVVG
+533 FINSIMVVG

-556 ENLKNWCEEN
+556 EHLKTWCEEN
-566 HIAYTGNAEII
+566 HIPYTTNAEMI
-577 KDKKI
+577 KVKAVN
-582 IDRYRKEVDHYNKFF
+582 DRFRKEVDSYNKFF
-597 GDYEKVKRFELVGR
+597 GDYEKIKRFELLDR
-611 EWTIEEGEI
+611 EWTIEEGEM
-620 TPSLKLR
+620 TPSLKIR
-627 RKIVAEH
+627 RKAIAEH
-634 FQSMIDAMF
+634 FQSLIDGMF

>member
-1 MFSLKKTSCLSL
+1 MD
-13 KKALVWKYV
+13 KKA
-22 KSHCFFLYFR
+22 
-32 HNFLTFMDKNTDKGK
+32 NKGK
-47 TVQAYP
+47 AVQPYP
-53 DIPPRTFDLLPRYIE
+53 DIPPRTFDLLPRFVE
-68 KYGKKKAMFACKV
+68 KYGKKKVMFACKV
-81 EGDWKKYQARD
+81 DGAWKKYISRD
-92 FVKMTDTISQGLM
+92 FVKMTDVISQGLI
-105 GLGVAKGDRVAVI
+105 GLGVGKGDCVMVI

-130 AVQQIGG
+130 AVQQIGA
-137 ILVPIYPTVRQSDY
+137 ILVPIYPTARQSDY
-151 EYIINHAEPKIIFVE
+151 EHIIHHAEPKVVFVE
-166 GSLLLKKV
+166 GALIHKKV
-174 KSVIDQMPEKP
+174 KSVLDQMPVRPKE
-185 RVFVFNPV
+185 FAFNPV

-214 ALQSRKDSVSHYD
+214 ALQSRKESVSIHD

-248 SNLMN
+248 NNLMS
-253 CIAYY
+253 CVAYY

-305 RDLADVKPE
+305 RDIADVKPE

-322 VEKVYN
+322 IEKVYN
-328 GFMRKGDKLK
+328 GIVRKGDKLK
-338 GAKKRI
+338 GMKKRI
-344 FQWAFKLAERYDE
+344 FLWAFKLAERYDE
-357 TGKKNGRA
+357 TETKINRA
-365 YRFKLYWANRLVFKD
+365 YRFKLYWANRLVFKE

-424 PVICTNSLALGII
+424 PVICTNSIALGII

-446 DSVNI
+446 DSVKF
-451 KIDPETG
+451 KIDPESG

-470 YYKNEEKTKEAIDED
+470 YYKDEEQTKIAIDEE

-516 GKYISPALIEAK
+516 GKYISPALIENR
-528 FTESP
+528 FMESP
-533 LISMMMVVG
+533 FINSIMVVG

-556 ENLKNWCEEN
+556 EHLKTWCEEN
-566 HIAYTGNAEII
+566 HIPYTNNAEMI
-577 KDKKI
+577 KVKAVN
-582 IDRYRKEVDHYNKFF
+582 DRFRKEVDSYNKFF
-597 GDYEKVKRFELVGR
+597 GDYEKIKRFELLDR
-611 EWTIEEGEI
+611 EWTIEEGEM
-620 TPSLKLR
+620 TPSLKIR
-627 RKIVAEH
+627 RKAIAEH
-634 FQSMIDAMF
+634 FQSLIDGMF